1 MTILLPVDLASSV
14 EAAVQSGRFGSADEL
29 VAEAVR
35 SLLRPQDA
43 SPRDP
48 QPDSFLGSMRDYA
61 DELDA
66 IVADAYRQRDEG
78 TWRELDLE

>member
-35 SLLRPQDA
+35 SLLRPQGDDA
-43 SPRDP
+43 GDP
-48 QPDSFLGSMRDYA
+48 NPNPFLGSMRTPP
-61 DELDA
+61 
-66 IVADAYRQRDEG
+66 RS
-78 TWRELDLE
+78 